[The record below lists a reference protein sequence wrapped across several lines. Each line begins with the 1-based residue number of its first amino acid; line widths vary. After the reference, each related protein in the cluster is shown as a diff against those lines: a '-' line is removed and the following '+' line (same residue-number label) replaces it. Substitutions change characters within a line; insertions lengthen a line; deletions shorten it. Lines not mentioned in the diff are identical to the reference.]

1 MKCLVNPHSSFWE
14 TMLRACILSTPLYL
28 SFWVLYYTV
37 TELCTIFLIFN
48 AFLLIKLRD
57 LDGLELFEIDSFL
70 PHQWQKLVSF
80 CDQNIS
86 YGSRLQKSQTLCE
99 NMNIHCISNFVQMVV
114 MKSGWHMAWNLPE
127 RPVTI
132 ISSFLTMEQSLQYL
146 CYALWFDVEE
156 SNPGLPVAKL
166 LCVYHCFQTCDFF
179 PNTYHTN
186 AISKSTKNYIR

>member
-14 TMLRACILSTPLYL
+14 TMLRACILSTPLCL

-99 NMNIHCISNFVQMVV
+99 NMNIHCISNFIQMVV
-114 MKSGWHMAWNLPE
+114 MKSGWHMAWNLPRE
-127 RPVTI
+127 
-132 ISSFLTMEQSLQYL
+132 
-146 CYALWFDVEE
+146 
-156 SNPGLPVAKL
+156 
-166 LCVYHCFQTCDFF
+166 TCDYHFQLF
-179 PNTYHTN
+179 DNGTVTTVPMLRSLVWCWRIESRPSGCKTSLRLPLLPNVWFLSQHVSY
-186 AISKSTKNYIR
+186 KCYI